1 MNPFRI
7 LHIGLLSFGLLTL
20 GTFNNAAWAQD
31 ESATEEV
38 AAGSDECKKEFQI
51 FTDNAKIKDYQFALP
66 AFRYLLNNCLTPGTG
81 LYIRGEVMLQDLIKK
96 ETDESIK
103 KGWIDTLFLLY
114 ERRFE
119 AGRQDSKYGTEG
131 FILGKISN

>member
-51 FTDNAKIKDYQFALP
+51 FTDNAKIMILALSV
-66 AFRYLLNNCLTPGTG
+66 NCL
-81 LYIRGEVMLQDLIKK
+81 LYTSDAA
-96 ETDESIK
+96 DE
-103 KGWIDTLFLLY
+103 
-114 ERRFE
+114 
-119 AGRQDSKYGTEG
+119 
-131 FILGKISN
+131 